1 MKSFQQFLYEC
12 YFILEKKEEDD
23 DNGHRSPEARALLD
37 AIAGSESPDYR
48 TVYGGSKFDDYK
60 DHPRRDIRIRSGP
73 NAGLTSNAAG
83 RYQFLSTTW
92 DDVAKQRGLKDFTPD
107 SQDRGA
113 WHLARRTYGGSIRQD
128 LRKDPLSVASK
139 LSGQWT
145 SLPGG
150 IERNAATD
158 SFEKR
163 YRESLAKYERE
174 TQQPST
180 PTPTPIPTSA
190 PKPATPAPQK
200 TFTKTTI
207 ADKGGK
213 GGTVS
218 THTAYQS
225 KLGGTKATVTR
236 GDTGTQVIRAKL
248 AAQKPSNPIAAL
260 FKPKAGSTETAT
272 LGGVKGKVTHN
283 KDGTRSF
290 TAIKPAAKPK

>member
-1 MKSFQQFLYEC
+1 MKTFQQFLYEC
-12 YFILEKKEEDD
+12 HFILEKKEKDD
-23 DNGHRSPEARALLD
+23 DEHKSPEARALLD

-48 TVYGGSKFDDYK
+48 TVYGGSKFDDYSK
-60 DHPRRDIRIRSGP
+60 HPERDIRITSGP
-73 NAGLTSNAAG
+73 NTGLTSNAAG

-92 DDVAKQRGLKDFTPD
+92 NDVAKQRGLKDFTPD
-107 SQDRGA
+107 SQDKGA
-113 WHLARRTYGGSIRQD
+113 WHLARRTYGGNIRQD
-128 LRKDPLSVASK
+128 LRKDPLSVAAR

-174 TQQPST
+174 AQQPST
-180 PTPTPIPTSA
+180 PTLTQA
-190 PKPATPAPQK
+190 PKPATQK

-207 ADKGGK
+207 SDKGGK

-260 FKPKAGSTETAT
+260 FKPKAGSTEKAT
-272 LGGVKGKVTHN
+272 LGGVKGTVTYN

-290 TAIKPAAKPK
+290 TAIKPETKPK

>member
-1 MKSFQQFLYEC
+1 MKTFQQFLYEC
-12 YFILEKKEEDD
+12 YIIIEKKQKDD
-23 DNGHRSPEARALLD
+23 DDDEHRSPEARALLD

-60 DHPRRDIRIRSGP
+60 DHPRRDVKITGGP

-107 SQDRGA
+107 SQDKGA
-113 WHLARRTYGGSIRQD
+113 WHLARRTYGADIRKA
-128 LRKDPLSVASK
+128 LRDDPVSVASK

-150 IERNAATD
+150 IERNSATD

-174 TQQPST
+174 AQQPST
-180 PTPTPIPTSA
+180 STSA
-190 PKPATPAPQK
+190 PKPETPAPQK
-200 TFTKTTI
+200 TFTRKEI
-207 ADKGGK
+207 SDKGGK

-218 THTAYQS
+218 THTSYTA
-225 KLGGTKATVTR
+225 KLGGNKATVTR
-236 GDTGTQVIRAKL
+236 GDTGTQVIRATL
-248 AAQKPSNPIAAL
+248 SAQKPSNPIAAL
-260 FKPKAGSTETAT
+260 FKPKAGSTEKAT
-272 LGGVKGKVTHN
+272 LGGVKGTVTYN
-283 KDGTRSF
+283 KDGSRSF
-290 TAIKPAAKPK
+290 TATKPAPKLT